1 MATLSTHNGSAV
13 RQAHNKREKKCVEKE
28 PHIRE
33 DGNYEILHHESLK
46 DAYER
51 IFGDAVARYNAKQT
65 RADRQIK
72 DYLEDVRSDD
82 RRHDAYEMIIGVY
95 GENVS
100 DQDGYDIMREFVDT
114 WSDRNPNLEMIGA
127 YYHADEQGKNPHVHI
142 DYVPVAHGYQRGM
155 DTQNGL
161 VKAFGEM
168 GLHKSGRETAQIK
181 WERRENAYLE
191 DLCLERGLKIEHPQ
205 SGQENVKHM
214 QTMEY
219 KASMRAKEALLE
231 KESAERSLDAVKS
244 DISIANEQLERVL
257 KLKAKASEIKKP
269 IFMREKDTVTF
280 HSNMREDLL
289 SIGQEVRDALAK
301 AQDMEDR
308 ATDRERDLN
317 AREFIVELKEKG
329 IEPLFKQAEDKLQEA
344 EDMKEHLDDL
354 VIEKAK
360 GLIADHML
368 QEDDMSDR
376 MAKFMSQYKV
386 GDKSLDQIFHLEL
399 AKEIEDRQKALERS
413 YRSRGRNRLY
423 DDLEL

>member
-33 DGNYEILHHESLK
+33 DGKHEIWHHESLK

-65 RADRQIK
+65 RSDRQIK
-72 DYLEDVRSDD
+72 DYLADVRSDD

-214 QTMEY
+214 QTIEY

-244 DISIANEQLERVL
+244 DIGIANEQLERVI

-301 AQDMEDR
+301 AQDMEDKS
-308 ATDRERDLN
+308 TKRERELDL
-317 AREFIVELKEKG
+317 REFMIEWKEKE
-329 IEPLFKQAEDKLQEA
+329 IAPLFNQAEDKLQEA

-360 GLIADHML
+360 GLLADHML

-399 AKEIEDRQKALERS
+399 AKEIEDRQRALERS

>member
-33 DGNYEILHHESLK
+33 DGKHEIWHHESLK

-72 DYLEDVRSDD
+72 DYLADVRSDD

-191 DLCLERGLKIEHPQ
+191 NLCLERGLKIEHPQ

-244 DISIANEQLERVL
+244 DIGIANEQLERVL

-269 IFMREKDTVTF
+269 IFMREKNTVTF
-280 HSNMREDLL
+280 HSNMREELL
-289 SIGQEVRDALAK
+289 SLGQEVRDALAK

-354 VIEKAK
+354 VLEKAK
-360 GLIADHML
+360 GLLADHML
-368 QEDDMSDR
+368 QGDEMSDR
-376 MAKFMSQYKV
+376 MERFMDKYKI
-386 GDKSLDQIFHLEL
+386 GDKSLKQIFHLEL
-399 AKEIEDRQKALERS
+399 AKEIEDRQRALERS